1 MIQKIE
7 KFNHTEVLDINI
19 ENKEKIEKEIDIFEE
34 ENSLEINENIEKKES
49 ETISLK
55 ERVLLEKQEK
65 INDILEYGL
74 SENYSKLS
82 EEKKKFFKEEG
93 EKLILEIVLM
103 IDKNPEDTFIKKP
116 EIILEQIQ
124 KWLISGFGNNPYS
137 IQQSKIIFDNLK
149 DKFYK

>member
-1 MIQKIE
+1 MQEIE
-7 KFNHTEVLDINI
+7 KFNHTEIPDINI

-34 ENSLEINENIEKKES
+34 ESSLEVNENIKEKEL

-55 ERVLLEKQEK
+55 EKVLLEKQEK

-74 SENYSKLS
+74 LENYSKLS
-82 EEKKKFFKEEG
+82 KEKKKLFREEG

-103 IDKNPEDTFIKKP
+103 IDKNLEDTFIKKP